1 MTGHGKTMSM
11 LALGAA
17 LAGSAF
23 GSAVAQN
30 QTPGSDGYQSN
41 NLLNRPYLTST
52 GQVVPKP
59 GALRDQPP
67 TPPDRKAQKKE
78 DAILNSICSNC

>member
-11 LALGAA
+11 LALGAM

-23 GSAVAQN
+23 GSALAQS
-30 QTPGSDGYQSN
+30 QTTGADGYQSN

-59 GALRDQPP
+59 GALKDLPQ
-67 TPPDRKAQKKE
+67 TPPDRKAQQKE